1 VDPDHIRTIINEAL
15 IVAHEDGRDKM
26 SYKDW
31 LAAADM
37 RFIGLKQPIHKMS
50 EDDKR
55 AVAYHEAG
63 HAVANQY
70 LRPEDRM
77 KKASIIRRGDTLGMV
92 DSTEREERQQIH
104 ARQYETRIMVSLG
117 SRAVE
122 ELYLSTKLQGASS
135 DLQNA
140 TNAALTYV
148 ARLGMGST
156 LMVAPASP
164 TGGYPDAV
172 LLLVDNLLQQL
183 FEETK
188 RLMREKEYA
197 VHAVAAALMQH
208 EELIGPELDEVFRYA
223 DEANPEKAA
232 PFVRK
237 PVLLPTIEQLMKN
250 GANGHMPTLA
260 VPVVASQPGVPG
272 QPPTPG
278 PVPVPPHPE
287 SLT

>member
-1 VDPDHIRTIINEAL
+1 
-15 IVAHEDGRDKM
+15 
-26 SYKDW
+26 
-31 LAAADM
+31 
-37 RFIGLKQPIHKMS
+37 
-50 EDDKR
+50 
-55 AVAYHEAG
+55 
-63 HAVANQY
+63 
-70 LRPEDRM
+70 
-77 KKASIIRRGDTLGMV
+77 MV

-122 ELYLSTKLQGASS
+122 ELFLGTKLQGASS

-156 LMVAPASP
+156 LMVAPTSAV
-164 TGGYPDAV
+164 GGYPDTV

-197 VHAVAAALMQH
+197 VHAVAAALIQH

-232 PFVRK
+232 PFVRN
-237 PVLLPTIEQLMKN
+237 PVVLPTIEQLVKN
-250 GANGHMPTLA
+250 GANGHMPALA
-260 VPVVASQPGVPG
+260 VPVIASQPGVPG
-272 QPPTPG
+272 QPPIPG
-278 PVPVPPHPE
+278 PVPVPPIG
-287 SLT
+287 SGGDAT